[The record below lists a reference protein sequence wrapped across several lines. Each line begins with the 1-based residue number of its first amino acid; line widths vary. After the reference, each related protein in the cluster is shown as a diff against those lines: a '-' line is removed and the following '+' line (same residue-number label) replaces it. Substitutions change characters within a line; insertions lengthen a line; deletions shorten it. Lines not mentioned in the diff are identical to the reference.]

1 MGKGLQQHIV
11 RAIVTVFFIIDTVA
25 LSAQN
30 NQYRMDDG
38 LFKLYEKA
46 YKERKTLAGK
56 ILADTIIERAKA
68 IGDRNGEITAM
79 TIPLLYNYY
88 QEDNLPAV
96 EREAKKLM
104 DKATAY
110 ERWNYYYFA
119 ASNLTNYYIREK
131 RYLEA
136 YTMTLQ
142 QRKTAEENNHLIGIR
157 DSYYSLATIQQ
168 YRGEYSGAIKNYR
181 EYIKYSKDNNL
192 NSNFTDTYSNICE
205 CLRKTQNY
213 KETLNEVKEA
223 WSECQSDYDR
233 FDIKL
238 QECYALFMLGR
249 YDDFLKEY
257 NCLKEHKAYDR
268 DLHGSVKEAVET
280 FKKMLDGKDQE
291 VMETIKRFKEE
302 SELEGY
308 RLAVAYYKYKGN
320 YTEAVKNQWMLIDIF
335 GEYCGELVQN
345 DDRIAKNMSSAQ
357 QHEKEMQQMDYQNT
371 QLAMANTQLSLN
383 NSTLELNKSQDDAR
397 LAQLQADRNR
407 LDYQNQQL
415 ESQRLQNKL
424 QQENKTRQAEAEQYR
439 LKKQGMRLVL
449 TLVVL
454 IAIGSILYAFIRWRH
469 GKQLEQSIRKLRE
482 SISLLNTAK
491 LRASES
497 ELTKTRFIQNMS
509 HEIRTPLNAIVGFSN
524 VLVTMGNE
532 LSEAESQELTQY
544 ITANSELLTTLVN
557 DILDLTNLQSGNF
570 VMTKETVKVN
580 ELCRETV
587 ETVRHR
593 LAGGVTLT
601 FETELNE
608 DFEAFTDRKRVQQ
621 VLINLLTN
629 AEKNTEKGSII
640 LSCKKIEDT
649 DMISFT
655 VTDTG
660 IGIPV
665 ERMDEIFQ
673 RYKKLDDKKQG
684 SGLGLDICR
693 TIAQKL
699 DGEINIDRQYT
710 NGARFYF
717 NIPYH
722 S

>member
-11 RAIVTVFFIIDTVA
+11 RAIVTVFFIIYTVA

-79 TIPLLYNYY
+79 TILLLYNYY
-88 QEDNLPAV
+88 QEDNMPAV

-110 ERWNYYYFA
+110 EKWTYYYFA
-119 ASNLTNYYIREK
+119 AANLTNYYIREK

-136 YTMTLQ
+136 YTIALE
-142 QRKTAEENNHLIGIR
+142 QRKIAEKNNHLIGIR

-168 YRGEYSGAIKNYR
+168 YRGEYARAIDNYR
-181 EYIKYSKDNNL
+181 EYIKYSKDHNIP
-192 NSNFTDTYSNICE
+192 SNFTDTYANICD
-205 CLRKTQNY
+205 CLRKTQSFR
-213 KETLNEVKEA
+213 ETLQEVKEA
-223 WSECQSDYDR
+223 WAECKSDYNR

-249 YDDFLKEY
+249 YDDFRKEY
-257 NCLKEHKAYDR
+257 NYLKQHEAYDR
-268 DLHGSVKEAVET
+268 DLHGDVKEAVET

-291 VMETIKRFKEE
+291 VLETIKRLKEE

-308 RLAVAYYKYKGN
+308 RLAVAYYKYKGD
-320 YTEAVKNQWMLIDIF
+320 YAKAVKNQWMLIDVY
-335 GEYCGELVQN
+335 GDYAGELVQN
-345 DDRIAKNMSSAQ
+345 DDRIVKNMSNIQ
-357 QHEKEMQQMDYQNT
+357 QHEREVQQMDYQNT
-371 QLAMANTQLSLN
+371 QLAMANAQLSLN
-383 NSTLELNKSQDDAR
+383 KSTLELNKSQDNAQ
-397 LAQLQADRNR
+397 LAQLQADRNK
-407 LDYQNQQL
+407 LNYQNQQL

-424 QQENKTRQAEAEQYR
+424 EQENKTRQAEAEQYR
-439 LKKQGMRLVL
+439 LKKEGMALCL
-449 TLVVL
+449 TFVVL
-454 IAIGSILYAFIRWRH
+454 IAISFTLYAIIRWRH
-469 GKQLEQSIRKLRE
+469 GRQLKQGFRKLRE

-544 ITANSELLTTLVN
+544 ITTNSELLTTLVN

-570 VMTKETVKVN
+570 VMTKEIVKVN
-580 ELCRETV
+580 ELCRETM

-608 DFEAFTDRKRVQQ
+608 DFEAVTDRKRVQQ

-640 LSCKKIEDT
+640 LSCKKIENT

-693 TIAQKL
+693 TIAKKL
-699 DGEINIDRQYT
+699 NGEINIDRQYT

-717 NIPYH
+717 NIPYNA
-722 S
+722 

>member
-11 RAIVTVFFIIDTVA
+11 RAIVTVFFIIYTVA

-79 TIPLLYNYY
+79 TILLLYNYY
-88 QEDNLPAV
+88 QEDNMPAV

-110 ERWNYYYFA
+110 EKWTYYYFA
-119 ASNLTNYYIREK
+119 AANLTNYYIREK

-136 YTMTLQ
+136 YTIALE
-142 QRKTAEENNHLIGIR
+142 QRKIAEKDNHLIGIR

-168 YRGEYSGAIKNYR
+168 YRGEYARAIDNYR
-181 EYIKYSKDNNL
+181 EYIKYSKDHNIP
-192 NSNFTDTYSNICE
+192 SNFTDTYANICD
-205 CLRKTQNY
+205 CLRKTQSFR
-213 KETLNEVKEA
+213 ETLQEVKEA
-223 WSECQSDYDR
+223 WAECKSDYNR

-249 YDDFLKEY
+249 YDDFRKEY
-257 NCLKEHKAYDR
+257 NYLKQHEAYDR
-268 DLHGSVKEAVET
+268 DLHGDVKEAVET

-291 VMETIKRFKEE
+291 VLETIKRLKEE

-308 RLAVAYYKYKGN
+308 RLAVAYYKYKGD
-320 YTEAVKNQWMLIDIF
+320 YAKAVKNQWMLIDVY
-335 GEYCGELVQN
+335 GDYAGELVQN
-345 DDRIAKNMSSAQ
+345 DDRIVKNMSNIQ
-357 QHEKEMQQMDYQNT
+357 QHEREVQQMDYQNT
-371 QLAMANTQLSLN
+371 QLAMANAQLSLN
-383 NSTLELNKSQDDAR
+383 KSTLELNKSQDNAQ
-397 LAQLQADRNR
+397 LAQLQADRNK
-407 LDYQNQQL
+407 LNYQNQQL

-424 QQENKTRQAEAEQYR
+424 EQENKTRQAEAEQYR
-439 LKKQGMRLVL
+439 LKKEGMALCL
-449 TLVVL
+449 TFVVL
-454 IAIGSILYAFIRWRH
+454 IAISFTLYAIIRWRH
-469 GKQLEQSIRKLRE
+469 GRQLKQGIRKLRE

-544 ITANSELLTTLVN
+544 ITTNSELLTTLVN

-570 VMTKETVKVN
+570 VMTKEIVKVN
-580 ELCRETV
+580 ELCRETM

-608 DFEAFTDRKRVQQ
+608 DFEAVTDRKRVQQ

-640 LSCKKIEDT
+640 LSCIKIENT

-693 TIAQKL
+693 TIAKKL
-699 DGEINIDRQYT
+699 NGEINIDRQYT

-717 NIPYH
+717 NIPYNA
-722 S
+722 